1 MRTQEL
7 AGFPLF
13 RELKL
18 EQLAYLA
25 PMFSPVTFKG
35 GETIFTQ
42 GHRAETVYVLEKGS
56 VALQFQPEDGEQL
69 TVATLRQGAV
79 LGWSAVLGRLYYTSS
94 AICLAPTR
102 AITIPGEKLRA
113 LVRTKPELSFLLGR
127 MALTVSNR
135 QAGAL
140 AQIIGLINQEINH
153 SAT

>member
-7 AGFPLF
+7 AGLTLF
-13 RELKL
+13 KELTL

-25 PMFSPVTFKG
+25 PLFSPVTFKG
-35 GETIFTQ
+35 GETIFAQ
-42 GHRAETVYVLEKGS
+42 GHRAEAVYVLETGS

-69 TVATLRQGAV
+69 TVATLHHGGV
-79 LGWSAVLGRLYYTSS
+79 LGWSAVLGRPYYTSS
-94 AICLAPTR
+94 ALCLTPTR

-127 MALTVSNR
+127 MALTVTNR

-140 AQIIGLINQEINH
+140 SQIISLINQEINQ
-153 SAT
+153 AAL